1 MYSKCCLDT
10 VVNLHKTG
18 TNNIYRHIFQGIQ
31 TAYRIWRIWIYYQNN
46 YFVFYFV
53 LDVLNV
59 SGRFNTKDSTD
70 VVSVGDE
77 KSREPYFEVHT
88 TDGNKPGSP
97 QNVSALIGKTAFLSC
112 VVKNLGKSKSVSE
125 LNVLDSSNIIFRR
138 IL

>member
-1 MYSKCCLDT
+1 MCFLGY
-10 VVNLHKTG
+10 
-18 TNNIYRHIFQGIQ
+18 IYYDG
-31 TAYRIWRIWIYYQNN
+31 RIWIYYHNN

-112 VVKNLGKSKSVSE
+112 VVKNLGKSKSVST
-125 LNVLDSSNIIFRR
+125 LNVLASSNIIFY
-138 IL
+138 IP

>member
-1 MYSKCCLDT
+1 MCYLGC
-10 VVNLHKTG
+10 
-18 TNNIYRHIFQGIQ
+18 
-31 TAYRIWRIWIYYQNN
+31 IYYDIFRYINKITI
-46 YFVFYFV
+46 FFYFV

-112 VVKNLGKSKSVSE
+112 VVKNLGKSKSVSKRNA
-125 LNVLDSSNIIFRR
+125 LYASNIIF
-138 IL
+138 

>member
-1 MYSKCCLDT
+1 M
-10 VVNLHKTG
+10 
-18 TNNIYRHIFQGIQ
+18 
-31 TAYRIWRIWIYYQNN
+31 IYYQNN
-46 YFVFYFV
+46 YFV

-125 LNVLDSSNIIFRR
+125 LNVLDSSNIIF
-138 IL
+138 